1 MISLNL
7 LEINKIESK
16 NLKKQII
23 NIEPLK
29 LKYYKNKGQI
39 NLLLTDKK

>member
-1 MISLNL
+1 MISLNS

-23 NIEPLK
+23 NIESLK